1 MIFQIEFE
9 CALKRNAQIKIK
21 NGEKMKK
28 IFTFA
33 VIALLLIVHNSEAR
47 VLSFAE
53 KPSNYIQLIDG
64 INDKL
69 LKYKNEI
76 FVIGHKVPD
85 TDTVCTA
92 IVYANLKRHLGLNC
106 KPMISGKMNNETK
119 FVLTYWGIDVP
130 EILTNASG
138 KNMYGM
144 HGHKISI
151 SSILAKDEITQQ
163 SLCQRLLKVMEN
175 ADNSIEHRYAFVID
189 KKNHKTE
196 LIYSGNGAEE
206 KAKKA
211 FKANSEG
218 KIIFNF
224 DVSRKLDIVPPLT
237 EAYKQ

>member
-28 IFTFA
+28 KFTFA

-92 IVYANLKRHLGLNC
+92 IVYANLKRHL
-106 KPMISGKMNNETK
+106 
-119 FVLTYWGIDVP
+119 V
-130 EILTNASG
+130 
-138 KNMYGM
+138 
-144 HGHKISI
+144 
-151 SSILAKDEITQQ
+151 
-163 SLCQRLLKVMEN
+163 
-175 ADNSIEHRYAFVID
+175 
-189 KKNHKTE
+189 
-196 LIYSGNGAEE
+196 AE
-206 KAKKA
+206 
-211 FKANSEG
+211 S
-218 KIIFNF
+218 
-224 DVSRKLDIVPPLT
+224 
-237 EAYKQ
+237 